1 MKVPSLG
8 LGDESRQ
15 SRERGKDWDL
25 MTLQTAEETGKKG
38 APTER
43 AGDGE
48 MMNSPLAWVRKAG
61 SGGWVEPAHSKGG
74 LKINVTIPNC
84 RNRGHT
90 HTHTHSQQLFSNGI
104 LLSHRLFPVAQH

>member
-8 LGDESRQ
+8 LGDKSRQ
-15 SRERGKDWDL
+15 SGERGKDWDL

-74 LKINVTIPNC
+74 LKINVTIPNF
-84 RNRGHT
+84 RNRG